1 MGEVSKPGD
10 FALLISAIAL
20 YQVSLLL
27 FTQLSR
33 AEQGAGNRS
42 EGRPGSLH
50 LSKSTFVPNKAW
62 TVP

>member
-1 MGEVSKPGD
+1 MDEVSKPGD

-33 AEQGAGNRS
+33 AEQGAGNHS
-42 EGRPGSLH
+42 EGRPDSLH
-50 LSKSTFVPNKAW
+50 LSKFAFVSNEA
-62 TVP
+62 